1 MQWTLDQLRQ
11 FVTTADCGSFSA
23 AARQL
28 GKAQSAV
35 STAISLLEADLGL
48 ELFDRSRRNAQ
59 LTDAGHLLLLEA
71 RELLRQAQALDNR
84 ARSLSAGSEARLALA
99 LDEALPYAAISTLMR
114 EMSERFPDLELTV
127 LNGTASEVTDYL
139 DQERAH
145 IAFHFVRGPLPAR
158 FEQRHIGSVPQGVF
172 VANDHPLA
180 RLEVVQH
187 KDLVKYRQLVMHA
200 EDVFEATYSPRIWR
214 SDSFYSIAEMV
225 ADDLGWAILP
235 VNVGMDDAYD
245 KPLQQV
251 YCPSLALSQVPVR
264 VLWRQGWQPTPTV
277 QWVQARFTELI
288 GQLQQTQGTAP
299 SVATPPTPGR
309 S

>member
-11 FVTTADCGSFSA
+11 FVATADSGSFSS
-23 AARQL
+23 AARRL

-71 RELLRQAQALDNR
+71 RELLRQAEALDNR
-84 ARSLSAGSEARLALA
+84 ARSLSSGNEARLALA
-99 LDEALPYAAISTLMR
+99 MDEALPYAAISTLLR
-114 EMSERFPDLELTV
+114 EMSLRFPDLELTV
-127 LNGTASEVTDYL
+127 LNGTATEVAGYL
-139 DQERAH
+139 DDQRAH
-145 IAFHFVRGPLPAR
+145 VAIHFVRGALPAR
-158 FEQRHIGSVPQGVF
+158 FEQRHIGAVPQGVF

-180 RLEVVQH
+180 RLDVVQH
-187 KDLVKYRQLVMHA
+187 KDLVKYRQLVMYA
-200 EDVFEATYSPRIWR
+200 EDVHEATYSPKIWR

-235 VNVGMDDAYD
+235 VNVGTDDAYD

-251 YCPSLALSQVPVR
+251 NCPSLALSQVSVR

-277 QWVQARFTELI
+277 QWVQTRFTELL
-288 GQLQQTQGTAP
+288 GQVQGGAVTAR
-299 SVATPPTPGR
+299 A
-309 S
+309 

>member
-11 FVTTADCGSFSA
+11 FVATADSGSFSA
-23 AARQL
+23 AARRL

-59 LTDAGHLLLLEA
+59 LTDAGELLLLEA
-71 RELLRQAQALDNR
+71 RELLRQAEALDNR
-84 ARSLSAGSEARLALA
+84 ARSLSSGNEARLAIA
-99 LDEALPYAAISTLMR
+99 LDEALPYAAISALLR
-114 EMSERFPDLELTV
+114 EISQRFPDLELTV
-127 LNGTASEVTDYL
+127 LNGTATEVVDYI
-139 DQERAH
+139 DENRAH
-145 IAFHFVRGPLPAR
+145 IAFHFVRGVLPAR
-158 FEQRHIGSVPQGVF
+158 FEQRQIGAVPQGVF

-180 RLEVVQH
+180 ALEVVQH

-200 EDVFEATYSPRIWR
+200 EDVYEATYSPKLWR

-251 YCPSLALSQVPVR
+251 YCPSLALSRLSVR
-264 VLWRQGWQPTPTV
+264 VLWRQGWQPPPTV
-277 QWVQARFTELI
+277 QWVAGRFTEL
-288 GQLQQTQGTAP
+288 LSKLATDDTTTA
-299 SVATPPTPGR
+299 VRPPTPGR

>member
-11 FVTTADCGSFSA
+11 FVATADSGSFSA
-23 AARQL
+23 AARRL
-28 GKAQSAV
+28 GRAQSAV

-59 LTDAGHLLLLEA
+59 LTDAGQLLLLEA

-84 ARSLSAGSEARLALA
+84 ARSLNAGDEARLALA
-99 LDEALPYAAISTLMR
+99 LDEALPYAAISALLR
-114 EMSERFPDLELTV
+114 EISQRFPDLELTV
-127 LNGTASEVTDYL
+127 LNGTATEVVEL
-139 DQERAH
+139 IEEERAH
-145 IAFHFVRGPLPAR
+145 IAFHFVRGVLPAR
-158 FEQRHIGSVPQGVF
+158 FEQRHIGAVPQGVF

-180 RLEVVQH
+180 RLNTVEH

-200 EDVFEATYSPRIWR
+200 EDVYEATYSPKLWR

-235 VNVGMDDAYD
+235 VNVGTDDAYD

-251 YCPSLALSQVPVR
+251 HCPSLALSQLSVR

-277 QWVQARFTELI
+277 QWVQARYTEL
-288 GQLQQTQGTAP
+288 L
-299 SVATPPTPGR
+299 R
-309 S
+309 NL

>member
-11 FVTTADCGSFSA
+11 FVATADHGSFSA

-35 STAISLLEADLGL
+35 STAISLLEADLGV

-59 LTDAGHLLLLEA
+59 LTDAGQLLLLEA
-71 RELLRQAQALDNR
+71 RELLRQAETLDNR
-84 ARSLSAGSEARLALA
+84 AQSLSSGSQARLTLA
-99 LDEALPYAAISTLMR
+99 LDEALPYAAISALLR
-114 EMSERFPDLELTV
+114 EMSVRFPNLELTL
-127 LNGTASEVTDYL
+127 LNGTATEVADYVH
-139 DQERAH
+139 QEKAH
-145 IAFHFVRGPLPAR
+145 IAFHFVRGALPPH

-180 RLEVVQH
+180 RLEVVQRR
-187 KDLVKYRQLVMHA
+187 DLVKYRQLVMHA
-200 EDVFEATYSPRIWR
+200 EDVHEAVYSPKLWR
-214 SDSFYSIAEMV
+214 SDSFYSIAEMA

-235 VNVGMDDAYD
+235 INIGTDDTYD

-251 YCPSLALSQVPVR
+251 LCPSLALSQLPVR
-264 VLWRQGWQPTPTV
+264 ALWRQGWQPTPTV
-277 QWVQARFTELI
+277 QWVQARFTELL
-288 GQLQQTQGTAP
+288 GQEQAP
-299 SVATPPTPGR
+299 AAAASPAVPPTLDQ